1 MDFFTIIPYF
11 ISKIV
16 DYDLISV
23 FFIFRVLKLN
33 KITKKI
39 EEILEL

>member
-16 DYDLISV
+16 DYDLSV
-23 FFIFRVLKLN
+23 FLRVLKLN